1 MKISISSINDIYK
14 LVELAQNVEG
24 DIVVR
29 KGKFCVDGRSALGV
43 LSLNLT
49 SGATIEF
56 APTPSNQFMIDYLEQ
71 FEVK

>member
-1 MKISISSINDIYK
+1 MKVSISSINDIYK
-14 LVELAQNVEG
+14 FVELAQNVEG

-49 SGATIEF
+49 SGATVEF

>member
-1 MKISISSINDIYK
+1 MKVSISSINDIYK
-14 LVELAQNVEG
+14 FVELAQKVEG

>member
-1 MKISISSINDIYK
+1 MKVSISSINDIYK
-14 LVELAQNVEG
+14 FVELAQSVEG

>member
-1 MKISISSINDIYK
+1 MKVSISSINDIYRF
-14 LVELAQNVEG
+14 VELAQNAEG
-24 DIVVR
+24 DVVVR

-49 SGATIEF
+49 SGVTIEF
-56 APTPSNQFMIDYLEQ
+56 APTPANQPLIDFLEQ